1 MDRRSVI
8 TVLALAAC
16 NFEIAELPPVCDPD
30 VAVCPPG
37 ASTGVASTTGD
48 DGWITGE
55 VQTVTGGV
63 DATSA
68 TAGTSTSAGEPD
80 ETTAAP
86 AVPSVVSVTFD
97 PDPLE
102 FAGSIQVDV
111 LADHAQG
118 VRMLRPNSPP
128 VELAKGPGGHFHGDL
143 AQIHSGLSNGTY
155 EVTFIPWAGEV
166 EGEPDTR
173 WYTVA
178 LPEAGSLFL
187 WATMPDHG
195 LGEVKALRVTDS
207 GYVVAFMT
215 VYQNGTPRCALHR
228 RDLEGKYTEADEI
241 RIIFAD
247 KECRA
252 IDLEIDGDALYL
264 LASMK
269 GGDESWFWRVASAT
283 WGQQPTILRTGA
295 KGEIAHALARSPSG
309 NTAICG
315 TAPSP
320 NMIDDTIDGCVWPL
334 VGPPVQLDYVAPDDP
349 QKKDHK
355 FDETLRDCAF
365 VGDRLVTVGDVFGR
379 HEEELWQPKRTRP
392 LIVEMDGQAEPV
404 WTVGGLGPGNTTQG
418 SISALAID
426 DEGRYITGLY
436 TCGDTCD
443 QQGEIR
449 IYEPG
454 GKLWWSI
461 TLGAKILPPQDVA
474 WSPAGY
480 IALASAEVAGQ
491 WSSKFVV
498 QAYIPGQYDPVWTFA
513 KAEMPNLHL
522 GNTLAVVPGAI
533 IGAGFGGA
541 GFPVLAFLRP

>member
-178 LPEAGSLFL
+178 LPEAE
-187 WATMPDHG
+187 HG
-195 LGEVKALRVTDS
+195 
-207 GYVVAFMT
+207 
-215 VYQNGTPRCALHR
+215 
-228 RDLEGKYTEADEI
+228 
-241 RIIFAD
+241 
-247 KECRA
+247 
-252 IDLEIDGDALYL
+252 
-264 LASMK
+264 
-269 GGDESWFWRVASAT
+269 
-283 WGQQPTILRTGA
+283 
-295 KGEIAHALARSPSG
+295 
-309 NTAICG
+309 
-315 TAPSP
+315 
-320 NMIDDTIDGCVWPL
+320 
-334 VGPPVQLDYVAPDDP
+334 
-349 QKKDHK
+349 
-355 FDETLRDCAF
+355 
-365 VGDRLVTVGDVFGR
+365 GR
-379 HEEELWQPKRTRP
+379 
-392 LIVEMDGQAEPV
+392 
-404 WTVGGLGPGNTTQG
+404 
-418 SISALAID
+418 
-426 DEGRYITGLY
+426 
-436 TCGDTCD
+436 
-443 QQGEIR
+443 
-449 IYEPG
+449 
-454 GKLWWSI
+454 
-461 TLGAKILPPQDVA
+461 
-474 WSPAGY
+474 
-480 IALASAEVAGQ
+480 
-491 WSSKFVV
+491 
-498 QAYIPGQYDPVWTFA
+498 
-513 KAEMPNLHL
+513 
-522 GNTLAVVPGAI
+522 
-533 IGAGFGGA
+533 
-541 GFPVLAFLRP
+541 